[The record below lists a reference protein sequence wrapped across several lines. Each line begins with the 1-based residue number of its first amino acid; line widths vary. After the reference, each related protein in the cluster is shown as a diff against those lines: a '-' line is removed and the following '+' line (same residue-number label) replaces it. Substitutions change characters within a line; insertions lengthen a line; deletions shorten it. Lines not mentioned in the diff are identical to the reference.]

1 MPLFDSSLN
10 EFLAQLASK
19 EAVPGGGSVA
29 AVSGAMAAGL
39 ITMVCALTI
48 GKQKYTEVEDDVRA
62 LQDRAESLRQEL
74 QELAEA
80 DVDAFRRLSVA
91 YKLPRETS
99 ADVAIRRDA
108 IQQATRIA
116 TDVPLRTARA
126 AANVLPLCQPAAE
139 KGNSAAI
146 SDVGVAALLAQA
158 AVRSALLNVNI
169 NLHSLEDAIYVRKTR
184 AQVQEI
190 TASLHEDTEAI
201 MALVNAQLA

>member
-48 GKQKYTEVEDDVRA
+48 GKQKYAEVEDDVRA

>member
-48 GKQKYTEVEDDVRA
+48 GKQKYAEVEDDVRA

-80 DVDAFRRLSVA
+80 DADAFRRLSVA